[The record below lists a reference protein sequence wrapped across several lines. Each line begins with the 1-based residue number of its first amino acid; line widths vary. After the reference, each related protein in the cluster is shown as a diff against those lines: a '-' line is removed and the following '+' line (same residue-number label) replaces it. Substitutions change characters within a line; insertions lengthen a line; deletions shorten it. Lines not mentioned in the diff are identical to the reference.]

1 MDTHI
6 HLEGGRRGAVGTAR
20 TLINDTETGRRMLRG
35 YLYSGVAGVCDAGNH
50 GPFVFGLRDEQRTGL
65 MTSPRIY
72 ATGHLI
78 ARTGGYASSGGGFVV
93 DTFEDGIAALDE
105 LFLST
110 PDLVEFIRSRR
121 MVGGSTA
128 ELPTVDL
135 EVLTRLITYA
145 NGRGLRT
152 TNHAVDAAA
161 VESVYAGINAMAHPV
176 YMTPTDDTLAPLIAA
191 KGIRI
196 ATLNAVVYL
205 NIQDRL
211 GSIAPGKI
219 ADMVV
224 LSQNPLMDIGN
235 SRAIETVILGGKPV
249 DRAALDLPVNW

>member
-1 MDTHI
+1 
-6 HLEGGRRGAVGTAR
+6 
-20 TLINDTETGRRMLRG
+20 MLHG
-35 YLYSGVAGVCDAGNH
+35 YLYCGVTGVYDAGNH
-50 GPFVFGLRDEQRTGL
+50 GPFIFGLRDEQRAGR
-65 MTSPRIY
+65 MISPRIY
-72 ATGHLI
+72 ATGRLI
-78 ARTGGYASSGGGFVV
+78 ARTGGYSSSGGGFVV
-93 DTFEDGIAALDE
+93 DTFEAGVAALDE

-110 PDLVEFIRSRR
+110 PDLVKFIRARR

-145 NGRGLRT
+145 NGSGLRT
-152 TNHAVDAAA
+152 TIYAVDAAAA